1 MLELLTDP
9 QAWVSL
15 LTLTLLEVVLG
26 VDNLIFI
33 AITAEKLPPS
43 QRERARFIG
52 LSLALLMRVALLFS
66 ITWIIGLT
74 KPIVSIFGFDLSWRD
89 IILLG
94 GGIFLL
100 MKATKEIHE
109 QLEGE
114 DAHGRGESIAT
125 VTFTGAIIQIIMLD
139 LVFSLDSVITAVG
152 MTDQLPIMIVA
163 VVFAIVVMLVA
174 SGPLSRFVN
183 AHPTVLMLALSF
195 LMLIGMS
202 LVAEGLHVHSPK
214 GYIYAAI
221 GFSIGVEALNQW
233 RSAGRKRKRA
243 AAAGKAPVQLHKSR
257 ALPEADKS

>member
-9 QAWVSL
+9 QAWASL

-33 AITAEKLPPS
+33 AITAEKLPPA
-43 QRERARFIG
+43 QREKARFIG
-52 LSLALLMRVALLFS
+52 LSLALLMRVGLLFS

-74 KPIVSIFGFDLSWRD
+74 KPIVTMFGFDLSWRD
-89 IILLG
+89 LILLG

-100 MKATKEIHE
+100 VKATKEVHE

-114 DAHGRGESIAT
+114 DAHGSDPNGKAGISFA
-125 VTFTGAIIQIIMLD
+125 GAVVQIIILD

-163 VVFAIVVMLVA
+163 VVFAIILMLVA

-202 LVAEGLHVHSPK
+202 LVAEGLHFHIPK

-221 GFSIGVEALNQW
+221 AFSIGVEALNQW

-243 AAAGKAPVQLHKSR
+243 AAGQAVQLHKSR
-257 ALPEADKS
+257 ALQGDGKG